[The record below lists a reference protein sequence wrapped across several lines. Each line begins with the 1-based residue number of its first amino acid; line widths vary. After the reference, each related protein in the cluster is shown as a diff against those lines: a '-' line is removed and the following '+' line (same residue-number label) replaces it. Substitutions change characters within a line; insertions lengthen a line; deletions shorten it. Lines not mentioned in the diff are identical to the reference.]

1 MAGFGGIAAAGR
13 SIERLLNAAFEA
25 EQPVPGELTRAVLAR
40 TVDYEETAARNN
52 IGSPALSILVYRID
66 FNKAMRAAWS
76 AVSSHDGIS
85 HLALE
90 LHMLLTPW
98 ADNAEFEQRILGRA
112 MQALEESPVLSGPM
126 LDPSGAWAPGESL
139 QVVLEDI
146 PTEAVM
152 RTFDSMP
159 ADYRLSV
166 PYVARIVRLDGRSL
180 QAPPVT
186 TAVLGLTPETRP

>member
-1 MAGFGGIAAAGR
+1 MAGFSGIAAAGK
-13 SIERLLNAAFEA
+13 SIERLLGAAFDA

-40 TVDYEETAARNN
+40 TADFDPAVAATA

-66 FNKAMRAAWS
+66 FSKTMRAAWS
-76 AVSSHDGIS
+76 SVSTHDGIS

-90 LHMLLTPW
+90 LHLLLTPW
-98 ADNAEFEQRILGRA
+98 ADSAEFEQRILGRA
-112 MQALEESPVLSGPM
+112 MQALEETPVLSGPL
-126 LDPSGAWAPGESL
+126 LDPSGSWTPGESV

-146 PTEAVM
+146 STEAVM

-166 PYVARIVRLDGRSL
+166 PYVARIVRLDSRSL
-180 QAPPVT
+180 QAPMVT
-186 TAVLGLTPETRP
+186 TAVLGITPGGAA